1 MILELKQISKSFG
14 SVKAINETSFKINE
28 GEIFAL
34 IGPNGAGKTTLFNII
49 T

>member
-28 GEIFAL
+28 G
-34 IGPNGAGKTTLFNII
+34 
-49 T
+49 